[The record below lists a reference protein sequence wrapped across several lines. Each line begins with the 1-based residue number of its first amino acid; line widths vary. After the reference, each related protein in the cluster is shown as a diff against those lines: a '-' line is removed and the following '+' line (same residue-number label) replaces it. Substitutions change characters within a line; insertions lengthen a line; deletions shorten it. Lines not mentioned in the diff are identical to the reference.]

1 MNYDTIVV
9 GAGSAGAIL
18 ATRLSEDPGRS
29 VLLLEAGPDYPDI
42 EQLPDE
48 IRLGHGGDRNIW
60 ARAFGADSKFSWNY
74 VGRPT
79 DEAEP
84 MLVPRGRIVGGSSA
98 VNAQVFLRGVP
109 EDYDGWASAG
119 NDEWGFRDLLPY
131 FRRIENDLDVHD
143 DFHGSDGPIVARR
156 FTPDEWNAD
165 QEAFYDACRGAGYP
179 DCPDHN
185 NPDSTGVG
193 PLAFNTLD
201 GVRWST
207 AIGYLPQARHRLN
220 LTIRADCLVHRLI
233 LDGGRA
239 VGVMVESSGE
249 TFAVYGDEIVL
260 SGGPIGSPQ
269 LLMLSGIGD
278 ADQLSSVGVPV
289 AHHLPGVGR
298 NFRDHPQVAV
308 VWKTRPGFRQDE
320 LAPKLQVGL
329 RYTAE
334 GSELR
339 NDMYILA
346 ISFVTEEGYY
356 YSTDSEPLGI
366 GMVPHL
372 NLALGSGRVSL
383 ASTDPHEQP
392 DLDYNYLRE
401 PFDRQRLREAVHI
414 CLANWRRATST
425 GTSSRSGSAPTD
437 SDLESDDTLDEWLK
451 RNINTSHH
459 ISGTCKMG
467 PGLRPNGRRRPAR
480 QGQGHRRAARR
491 RRIHN
496 ARLHPRQHQRHHH
509 GHRRAHSRL
518 HPAGPLISVGSRA

>member
-1 MNYDTIVV
+1 
-9 GAGSAGAIL
+9 
-18 ATRLSEDPGRS
+18 
-29 VLLLEAGPDYPDI
+29 
-42 EQLPDE
+42 
-48 IRLGHGGDRNIW
+48 
-60 ARAFGADSKFSWNY
+60 
-74 VGRPT
+74 
-79 DEAEP
+79 

-98 VNAQVFLRGVP
+98 VNAQIFLRGVP
-109 EDYDGWASAG
+109 EDYDGWASMG

-156 FTPDEWNAD
+156 FTPGEWNDD
-165 QEAFYDACRGAGYP
+165 QRAFYDACRSAGYSN
-179 DCPDHN
+179 CPDHN

-233 LDGGRA
+233 LEGGRA
-239 VGVMVESSGE
+239 VGVMVESGGE

-269 LLMLSGIGD
+269 ILMLSGIGD
-278 ADQLSSVGVPV
+278 ADHLGGVGIPV

-329 RYTAE
+329 RYTAG
-334 GSELR
+334 GSDLR

-356 YSTDSEPLGI
+356 YSTDSDPLGI

-383 ASTDPHEQP
+383 SSADPHEQP
-392 DLDYNYLRE
+392 VLDYNYLRE

-414 CLANWRRATST
+414 CLDLAARDEYRDIIEERVS
-425 GTSSRSGSAPTD
+425 PTD
-437 SDLESDDTLDEWLK
+437 ADLQSDDALDEWLK

-467 PGLRPNGRRRPAR
+467 PDSDPLAVVDQHGRVKGIEGLRVADASIMPDCIRANTNVTTMVIGERIADYIK
-480 QGQGHRRAARR
+480 QG
-491 RRIHN
+491 
-496 ARLHPRQHQRHHH
+496 L
-509 GHRRAHSRL
+509 
-518 HPAGPLISVGSRA
+518 

>member
-9 GAGSAGAIL
+9 GAGSAGAIV

-29 VLLLEAGPDYPDI
+29 VLLLEAGPDYPEI

-74 VGRPT
+74 VGKST

-98 VNAQVFLRGVP
+98 VNAMIFLRGVP

-119 NDEWGFRDLLPY
+119 NDEWGFRDLLPC
-131 FRRIENDLDVHD
+131 FRRVENDLDVHD
-143 DFHGSDGPIVARR
+143 DFHGADGPIVARR
-156 FTPDEWNAD
+156 FAPDEWNDD
-165 QEAFYDACRGAGYP
+165 QRAFYDACRAAGYT

-220 LTIRADCLVHRLI
+220 LTIRADCLVHKVI

-239 VGVMVESSGE
+239 VGVMVESRGE

-260 SGGPIGSPQ
+260 SGGPIGSPH

-278 ADQLSSVGVPV
+278 ADHLGSVGIPV

-298 NFRDHPQVAV
+298 NFRDHPQAALI
-308 VWKTRPGFRQDE
+308 WKTKPGFRQDE
-320 LAPKLQVGL
+320 LAPKLQIGL

-356 YSTDSEPLGI
+356 YPSDSEPLGI

-383 ASTDPHEQP
+383 SSADPHEQP

-414 CLANWRRATST
+414 CLELAEREEY
-425 GTSSRSGSAPTD
+425 RSIIEERVTPTD
-437 SDLESDDTLDEWLK
+437 AELRSDSTLDEWLK
-451 RNINTSHH
+451 RHINTSHH

-467 PGLRPNGRRRPAR
+467 PDSDSLSVVDQHGRVRGIEGLRVADASIMPDCIRANTNVTTMVIGERIADFIK
-480 QGQGHRRAARR
+480 QG
-491 RRIHN
+491 
-496 ARLHPRQHQRHHH
+496 L
-509 GHRRAHSRL
+509 
-518 HPAGPLISVGSRA
+518 